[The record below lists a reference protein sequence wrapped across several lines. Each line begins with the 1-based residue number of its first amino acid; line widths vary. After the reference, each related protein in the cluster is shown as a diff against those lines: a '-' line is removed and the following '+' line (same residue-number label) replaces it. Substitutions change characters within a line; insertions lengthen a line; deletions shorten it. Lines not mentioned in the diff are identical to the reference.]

1 MIQRNKEAFQLK
13 ALIVDDELNDA
24 SSWGRASRALVSE
37 LQARHVEVVTSLS
50 PEDGE
55 AIVIS
60 DAGLNA
66 IVIDW
71 SFREDDPH
79 THAKAKKLLERVRS
93 RYAWIPVFLMAERDE
108 ASTIPLDVMQMADEF
123 IWTLED
129 TASFLAGRVLAAIHR
144 YRELIVGPMTSA
156 LLKFADV
163 FEYSWHTP
171 GHSGGTAFLKSP
183 AGRAFYDYFGEN
195 LLRSDLSISV
205 AELGS
210 LLDHTG
216 PIGES
221 EKYAARVFGAHRT
234 YCVTNGSSTANRIIL
249 SASVARDQI
258 VLCDRN
264 CHKSIEHGLI
274 LTAGIPVYLRPSR
287 NCYGII
293 GPIQPELLKKEAI
306 DAIIAANPATAAAP
320 DRKPV
325 HCVITNSTYDGLCSK
340 STRIV
345 ELLDSVVDRIHFDEA
360 WYAYARFNPLY
371 RERYGMCGDAAL
383 HTGPTVFAT
392 HSTHKV
398 LAALSQASFIHVREG
413 RASIEHAR
421 LNEAFMMHSSTSPLY
436 TIIAS
441 NDTATAMMDGSR
453 GIALTTDAIQEAV
466 GFRQMIGRMRKE
478 FAERREWFFQTWN
491 AEVVR
496 DPESGRLVPFED
508 APEKLLVSEPA
519 PWILHP
525 DDTWHGFSNL
535 EDDYAMLDPIKVS
548 VITPGVRC
556 DGSVE
561 EWGIPAEIVTAYLDS
576 EGIQVEKTTDYTI
589 LFLFTIGITKG
600 KWGTLVNVLLDFKRD
615 YDANLTLEQAIPNL
629 VKQWPR
635 RYAKLGLRDLAQEMH
650 SQIRASHQMEWQA
663 RAVAELPHTVL
674 KPAEAYQCMVRN
686 EVELLALEEME
697 NRIVA
702 TGVAPYPPGIPLLMP
717 GESAGLLEGP
727 HLSYLRALEEWDRRF
742 PGFEHDT
749 HGVDHEQDHYRVS
762 CIRRDALQ

>member
-1 MIQRNKEAFQLK
+1 MIPRNSGAFQIK
-13 ALIVDDELNDA
+13 ALLVDDELNDA
-24 SSWGRASRALVSE
+24 TSWGRASRSLVAE
-37 LQARHVEVVTSLS
+37 MQARHIEVMTATS

-66 IVIDW
+66 ILIDW
-71 SFREDDPH
+71 TFGADDAQ
-79 THAKAKKLLERVRS
+79 THAKARKLLERVRS
-93 RYAWIPVFLMAERDE
+93 RYPRLPVFLMAERDE
-108 ASTIPLDVMQMADEF
+108 ASTMPLEVMQMADEL

-129 TASFLAGRVLAAIHR
+129 TSSFIAGRVLAAILR
-144 YRELIVGPMTSA
+144 YRELVLGPMTSA
-156 LLKFADV
+156 LLKFAGT

-171 GHSGGTAFLKSP
+171 GHSGGTAFLKAP

-234 YCVTNGSSTANRIIL
+234 YCVTNGTSTSNRIIVT
-249 SASVARDQI
+249 ASVARDQI

-264 CHKSIEHGLI
+264 CHKSIEHS
-274 LTAGIPVYLRPSR
+274 LTLTGGIPVYLMPSR

-293 GPIQPELLKKEAI
+293 GPINPQLLRKEAI
-306 DAIIAANPATAAAP
+306 ETAIAANPLATGAQ
-320 DRKPV
+320 DGKPA

-340 STRIV
+340 VTRITA
-345 ELLDSVVDRIHFDEA
+345 LLDSVVDRIHFDEA

-371 RERYGMCGDAAL
+371 AERFAMHGDPAA
-383 HTGPTVFAT
+383 HTGGTVFAT
-392 HSTHKV
+392 HSVHKV

-413 RASIEHAR
+413 RNPIEHGR

-453 GIALTTDAIQEAV
+453 GVALTTEAIQEAV
-466 GFRQMIGRMRKE
+466 GFRQMIGRIRKQ
-478 FAERREWFFQTWN
+478 FGERGEWFFQTWN
-491 AEVVR
+491 AALVR
-496 DPESGRLVPFED
+496 DPQSGGRIPFENS
-508 APEKLLVSEPA
+508 PEDWLVSNPE

-525 DDTWHGFSNL
+525 EDSWHGFTGL
-535 EDDYAMLDPIKVS
+535 EDGYAMLDPIKVS
-548 VITPGVRC
+548 VITPGVDC
-556 DGSVE
+556 DGSIQ
-561 EWGIPAEIVTAYLDS
+561 EWGIPAQIVTAYLDN

-600 KWGTLVNVLLDFKRD
+600 KWGTLVNALLDFKRD
-615 YDANLTLEQAIPNL
+615 YDANLTLEQAVPYI
-629 VKQWPR
+629 VSQWPQ
-635 RYAKLGLRDLAQEMH
+635 RYAKLGIRDLAKQMH
-650 SQIRASHQMEWQA
+650 EQIQRSRQMHWQA
-663 RAVAELPHTVL
+663 RAVAELPPIVM

-686 EVELLALEEME
+686 EVELLSLDEMQD
-697 NRIVA
+697 RIVS
-702 TGVAPYPPGIPLLMP
+702 TGVVPYPPGIPLLMP
-717 GESAGLLEGP
+717 GESAGAHDGP
-727 HLSYLRALEEWDRRF
+727 HLRYLRALEEWDQLF

-749 HGVDHEQDHYRVS
+749 HGVDHQDGRYRIS
-762 CIRRDALQ
+762 CLRVRP